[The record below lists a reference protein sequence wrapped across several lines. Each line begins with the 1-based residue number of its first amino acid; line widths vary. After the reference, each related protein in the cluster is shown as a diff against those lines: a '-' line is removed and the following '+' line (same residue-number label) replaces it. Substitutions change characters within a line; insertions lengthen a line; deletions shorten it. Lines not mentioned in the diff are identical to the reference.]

1 MAAVHGITYL
11 RQEMRFYKAS
21 HKQKNMLK
29 KIKRQ
34 VTDRE
39 KTFSRHISNE
49 ELLFRIHK
57 EVSKHDNKIT
67 KSSTIKWAK
76 DINRHF
82 TTEEIL
88 RTNKHIKKLNII
100 SHYGNAN

>member
-1 MAAVHGITYL
+1 MVAVHGITYL
-11 RQEMRFYKAS
+11 KQEMRFYKAS
-21 HKQKNMLK
+21 HKEKNMLK

-39 KTFSRHISNE
+39 KTFSRHISKKG
-49 ELLFRIHK
+49 LVFRIHK
-57 EVSKHDNKIT
+57 ELLKHDSKIT
-67 KSSTIKWAK
+67 KSSIRKWAK

-100 SHYGNAN
+100 RHYGNAN